1 MKPVGFIRLGG
12 LAAVV
17 RGGALIR
24 AVLEHLEDRNVSQE
38 RRP

>member
-17 RGGALIR
+17 GGGTLIR
-24 AVLEHLEDRNVSQE
+24 AALAYLDDRNLNQE